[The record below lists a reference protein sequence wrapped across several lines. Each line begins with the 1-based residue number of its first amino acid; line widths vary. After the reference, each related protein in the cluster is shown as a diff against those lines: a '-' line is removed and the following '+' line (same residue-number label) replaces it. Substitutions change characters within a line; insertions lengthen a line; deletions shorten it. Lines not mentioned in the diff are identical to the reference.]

1 MIAAMPTVL
10 IADDDPVSLRFLQ
23 TAIQSM
29 GCAALTAANG
39 AQALRVAEA
48 NEVELLLLDLNMPD
62 AGGPVLLKALR
73 ARAVRAPAIATSACF
88 ADTAAADLLAAGFAD
103 TLEKPASLETIERLL
118 RKHLALDR
126 QMRPSLTAG
135 ASPAALSILDDSSAL
150 AAIGG
155 DNDAMRALRS
165 LFAQEL
171 EALEHDLQAA
181 MPDSRVLSERL
192 HRLRA
197 SSGFCGAAALA
208 AAALRL
214 QKALAG
220 GSTRDAM
227 TDFLRTCSATR
238 QALAAQR

>member
-1 MIAAMPTVL
+1 MPTVL

-23 TAIQSM
+23 TAIESV
-29 GCAALTAANG
+29 GCSALTAANG
-39 AQALRVAEA
+39 AQALLVAEA

-62 AGGPVLLKALR
+62 LGGPVLLQALR
-73 ARAVRAPAIATSACF
+73 ACGVRAPAIATSAGF
-88 ADTAAADLLAAGFAD
+88 DNMAAAALLAAGFVN
-103 TLEKPASLETIERLL
+103 TLEKPASLETIGALL
-118 RKHLALDR
+118 QQYLKLNPG
-126 QMRPSLTAG
+126 MRPSRPAS
-135 ASPAALSILDDSSAL
+135 ASPTAVPILDDTSAL

-155 DNDAMRALRS
+155 DDDAMRALRT

-197 SSGFCGAAALA
+197 SSGFCGASALA

-214 QKALAG
+214 QRALAG

-227 TDFLRTCSATR
+227 TDFLHACSATR